1 MKPVV
6 VMMLLLATGA
16 AAAQE
21 QESPALAEAR
31 ARFELAEQHY
41 QRQEYASAMEEFE
54 RSYQLLASINHPR
67 RHLILWNL
75 GQTAMSMSRE
85 RQALEHYRRY
95 LAEAPADAPN
105 RAEAQSLVRELE
117 LRGQMDGSPGGQSLS
132 PVGPIVL
139 GVGGA
144 AAITGVI
151 LGGLALA
158 QHGEATARCTGIEC
172 PRDALAQMDG
182 AATLANVSDGL
193 LWGGLAVAAAGVVL
207 TLVLRD
213 GAPAATAACTGE
225 GCVVMLAGR
234 L

>member
-1 MKPVV
+1 MKPVI
-6 VMMLLLATGA
+6 VMTLLLASTL

-31 ARFELAEQHY
+31 ARFQLAEQHY

-117 LRGQMDGSPGGQSLS
+117 LRGQMDGGQSLS
-132 PVGPIVL
+132 PIGPIVL

-144 AAITGVI
+144 AAITGAI

-207 TLVLRD
+207 TIVLRD

-225 GCVVMLAGR
+225 GCVVIVGGR